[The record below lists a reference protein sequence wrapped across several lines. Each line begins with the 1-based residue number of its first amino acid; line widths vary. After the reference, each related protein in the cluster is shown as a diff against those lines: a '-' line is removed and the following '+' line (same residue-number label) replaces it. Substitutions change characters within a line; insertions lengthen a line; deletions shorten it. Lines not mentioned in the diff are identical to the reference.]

1 MSKYSCIEEW
11 EKRYCLKLQINQGA
25 RYLVNQGD
33 RYLELN
39 TTVPLVLIQRTWPL
53 GFINVRGPLVL
64 ADEFHDSDDLGDAVD
79 ISGGFNGSG
88 GFLFC

>member
-1 MSKYSCIEEW
+1 M
-11 EKRYCLKLQINQGA
+11 QINQGA
-25 RYLVNQGD
+25 RYL
-33 RYLELN
+33 EF
-39 TTVPLVLIQRTWPL
+39 TTPSPLVLIQRTWPL
-53 GFINVRGPLVL
+53 IYSTYLAPCLFNVPGPLVL